1 MAQINRRSSIDE
13 PGLIAKHIDPNW
25 DRYGG
30 RADARTR
37 EGVPVWALINYFRLV
52 DGDIDETA
60 AAYDLERE
68 AVEAALAYYE
78 HNQAYI
84 DARILLNSA

>member
-1 MAQINRRSSIDE
+1 MTQTKRRSDVDE
-13 PGLIAKHIDPNW
+13 QHLIEQHVDPNW

-37 EGVPVWALINYFRLV
+37 EGVPVWALVSYLRLV
-52 DGDIDETA
+52 DGNVEKAA
-60 AAYDLERE
+60 AAYALPRE
-68 AVEAALAYYE
+68 AVEAALAYYQR
-78 HNQAYI
+78 NKKYI